1 MAKVFGINTKIRG
14 KVGEYIY
21 RQTKVGTVV
30 SEAPVKPITPLRTQ
44 SQMNIRTQWANLGAI
59 YKQFDSMLRRGFEE
73 LPPQMSVYN
82 AFIQA
87 NLGVVKVYITK
98 RMKLNGGAILAP
110 YQITRGSLPSISMT
124 KNNSNILVSS
134 VRLGTLTI
142 SATTTVAQFSQA
154 VIDNNASFLEGDQI
168 TFFHGIQTV
177 DTVTRTPRASITGY
191 KVVLSAEDHA
201 VACDLVSTDLLG
213 GVDTRAF
220 AEGSEADVAE
230 ALQLDALA
238 AREVAADGAVEG
250 FQHRYHVGV
259 AHGGDFGYLVAQLVG
274 RDAAHGDGGG
284 IVLAGLCLVRPA
296 EDTFVICHK
305 FKFYALFPARGDG
318 VCPDSIRARLDSVW
332 TRLDSVWTFPHTHRP
347 FDRAG

>member
-124 KNNSNILVSS
+124 KNSNNKLVSS
-134 VRLGTLTI
+134 IALGSLAI

-168 TFFHGIQTV
+168 TFHGIQTV

-191 KVVLSAEDHA
+191 KVVLSTADDTPLWNIVSQLGFSVADNKLATSVEITNGAA
-201 VACDLVSTDLLG
+201 VWVHSREAVDGTLKVSTQFFY
-213 GVDTRAF
+213 V
-220 AEGSEADVAE
+220 ENS
-230 ALQLDALA
+230 ALA
-238 AREVAADGAVEG
+238 TYQSNSAIIASVNS
-250 FQHRYHVGV
+250 Y
-259 AHGGDFGYLVAQLVG
+259 
-274 RDAAHGDGGG
+274 GG
-284 IVLAGLCLVRPA
+284 INSAAVYLQPELNNTTTP
-296 EDTFVICHK
+296 
-305 FKFYALFPARGDG
+305 
-318 VCPDSIRARLDSVW
+318 
-332 TRLDSVWTFPHTHRP
+332 
-347 FDRAG
+347 

>member
-21 RQTKVGTVV
+21 RQTKVGTIV

-124 KNNSNILVSS
+124 KNSNNKLVSS
-134 VRLGTLTI
+134 IALGSLTI

-168 TFFHGIQTV
+168 TFFHGIQL
-177 DTVTRTPRASITGY
+177 AY
-191 KVVLSAEDHA
+191 LS
-201 VACDLVSTDLLG
+201 
-213 GVDTRAF
+213 DTRLT
-220 AEGSEADVAE
+220 GG
-230 ALQLDALA
+230 LQIQLFSPKLKYGWGWSFIHMESHGCRFLA
-238 AREVAADGAVEG
+238 ILVVDG
-250 FQHRYHVGV
+250 
-259 AHGGDFGYLVAQLVG
+259 
-274 RDAAHGDGGG
+274 
-284 IVLAGLCLVRPA
+284 
-296 EDTFVICHK
+296 
-305 FKFYALFPARGDG
+305 
-318 VCPDSIRARLDSVW
+318 
-332 TRLDSVWTFPHTHRP
+332 
-347 FDRAG
+347 